1 MYRILHSYSRFPLD
15 SEAPGVD
22 TLRDMLRVIKIAFAV
37 AIVVAVVAIL
47 IHPYIDG
54 PNSVAQRHHL
64 RSVVLIAFLSFV
76 ANNLIPNYNSL
87 AAPASP
93 VVQNADRDLL
103 AQTCTRLC

>member
-15 SEAPGVD
+15 SEAPSVD
-22 TLRDMLRVIKIAFAV
+22 TLRDMLRVIRIAFAV

-54 PNSVAQRHHL
+54 PNSVARRHHL
-64 RSVVLIAFLSFV
+64 RSVVLVAFFFA
-76 ANNLIPNYNSL
+76 ANKLIPNYNSL
-87 AAPASP
+87 PAPASP

>member
-1 MYRILHSYSRFPLD
+1 MEWEGREE
-15 SEAPGVD
+15 SENVEDRRAFGPKTLAIGGGVGG
-22 TLRDMLRVIKIAFAV
+22 LI
-37 AIVVAVVAIL
+37 IL